1 MLHWLI
7 QQRCL
12 VSQLNAHPT
21 PLFLHMTISVL
32 MSAQKIPIII
42 LTTEHVMI
50 HVLGYI
56 IRMIAQEDV
65 YKFVQQIRTYLG
77 TTINVSLNVLL
88 IGIRITIPELVCNPV
103 KIVVLDI

>member
-1 MLHWLI
+1 
-7 QQRCL
+7 
-12 VSQLNAHPT
+12 
-21 PLFLHMTISVL
+21 

-65 YKFVQQIRTYLG
+65 YKFVQQILTYLG
-77 TTINVSLNVLL
+77 TIINVSLNVLL

-103 KIVVLDI
+103 KIVVWDI